1 VKHRRCKELVLGRD
15 VVLPDS
21 AEVIGGTIV
30 LGDGVRIGEHV
41 RIEVTERLVLG
52 KGSVLGDHTV
62 LRGRDV
68 ELGREFYTNHH
79 AEIGGGSCFEGTSR
93 LRMGCWGHLGS
104 YSMVNT
110 AMAVETGDEVG
121 LGRFSNIYTHG
132 AYLSEIDG
140 FPVSF
145 APVTLG
151 SRVWIPGGTVNPGV
165 TIGDDVVVAVGS
177 VVTRDLPSG
186 CLAGGTPARLLR
198 ENVYPQPLPPE
209 AVLDRVERIFK
220 TFSAAYTVGD
230 PSRPAV
236 RVEGAEFDFGA
247 RQVSGPVSKASEHA
261 RNLLRRHGIRFRVE
275 ADSGQ
280 YEPWRDG

>member
-1 VKHRRCKELVLGRD
+1 MKPRRCKELVLGKD

-21 AEVIGGTIV
+21 AEIAGGTII
-30 LGDGVRIGEHV
+30 LQDGVRIGEHV
-41 RIEVTERLVLG
+41 RIDVSERLVLG
-52 KGSVLGDHTV
+52 KGSVLGDHTI
-62 LRGRDV
+62 LRGRDI

-93 LRMGCWGHLGS
+93 LRMGYWGHLGS

-110 AMAVETGDEVG
+110 AMAVEIGDEVG
-121 LGRFSNIYTHG
+121 LGRFSNVYTHG

-145 APVTLG
+145 ARVKLG
-151 SRVWIPGGTVNPGV
+151 SRVWLPGGTVNPGV

-177 VVTRDLPSG
+177 VVTKDLPSG
-186 CLAGGTPARLLR
+186 CLAGGTPARLLK
-198 ENVYPQPLPPE
+198 EKAYPQLLPPT
-209 AVLDRVERIFK
+209 AVLERVEHALR
-220 TFSAAYTVGD
+220 TFSAAYTVSN

-236 RVEGAEFDFGA
+236 RVEGAEFDFAA
-247 RQVSGPVSKASEHA
+247 RQVSGPVSKASERA

-280 YEPWRDG
+280 YEPWR